1 MSATMLEHTGPLRI
15 LKATY
20 APGMQMEAHVDGAFR
35 ISIVGRGRVR
45 ETHRSSEEEG
55 AALSVVTKPAG
66 ARHANRFG
74 PEGARICSVVLPLES
89 LDAPDRNVSL
99 LRRWHWTH
107 RGPLARHAAAVLAA
121 CREPAPDRPAT
132 LREALNG
139 LVDGLAGAHPEKER
153 SAAPGWLHQV
163 RDRLHDTYEASASV
177 AELAGGAGVHP
188 TYLTRCFRQHF
199 GATVTA
205 YRTHLRVEAAAAALA
220 SSTRSLASV
229 ALACGFYDQSHLT
242 RVFRKHV
249 GWTPGAFRQ
258 MIREGESPT
267 L

>member
-1 MSATMLEHTGPLRI
+1 
-15 LKATY
+15 
-20 APGMQMEAHVDGAFR
+20 MQMEPHVDGAFR
-35 ISIVGRGRVR
+35 MSVVERGRVR
-45 ETHRSSEEEG
+45 EVHRSREEDG

-74 PEGARICSVVLPLES
+74 PEGARVCSVVVPLGALEG
-89 LDAPDRNVSL
+89 PDRDVSL

-107 RGPLARHAAAVLAA
+107 RGPVARHAATVLAA
-121 CREPAPDRPAT
+121 CREPGPDRPAA
-132 LREALNG
+132 LREALSG
-139 LVDGLAGAHPEKER
+139 LVDGLTGAQSEKER
-153 SAAPGWLHQV
+153 SAAPRWLHQV
-163 RDRLHDTYEASASV
+163 RDRLHDTYEAPASV
-177 AELAGGAGVHP
+177 AELADDAGVHP
-188 TYLTRCFRQHF
+188 THLTRRFRRHF

-220 SSTRSLASV
+220 SSSRPLASV

-258 MIREGESPT
+258 MIREGEGPT